1 MGRRLVAIFA
11 AALVALLGVTAV
23 LLYARGADDR
33 AVASQK
39 PVNVYVVQSV
49 VPAGTTLKDAVQ
61 NGLIIKTSVAAK
73 GQPIGALTGVDGSN
87 GGLYAVSDIQPG
99 EYVLSARFGVK
110 PVGTKAIE
118 VPAGM
123 VAVSVALGDPAR
135 VGTFLTP
142 GSKVV
147 LYDTYTPVAASASSS
162 SSSTAGDAGKV
173 GERTQVLLDDVLI
186 IAMGEASL
194 TPTEA
199 PATGEDGAAA
209 TAPVRGALMTV
220 AVTPADATRLVHGI
234 QTGNLYAALRGT
246 DAKIDL
252 GKVVSEASLFSG
264 K

>member
-33 AVASQK
+33 AVASQE
-39 PVNVYVVQSV
+39 PVNVYVVQTV

-61 NGLIIKTSVAAK
+61 NGLIVKTSVAAK
-73 GQPIGALTGVDGSN
+73 GQPVGALTAVDGSN

-110 PVGTKAIE
+110 PVGTKAID
-118 VPAGM
+118 VPAGQ
-123 VAVSVALGDPAR
+123 VAVSIALADPAR

-147 LYDTYTPVAASASSS
+147 LFDTYTPTETGAKGGAP
-162 SSSTAGDAGKV
+162 STKAISQQT
-173 GERTQVLLDDVLI
+173 RVLLDDVLV
-186 IAMGEASL
+186 IAIGQASL
-194 TPTEA
+194 TPAAA
-199 PATGEDGAAA
+199 PATGEDGAAEA
-209 TAPVRGALMTV
+209 APVPGTLMTV
-220 AVTPADATRLVHGI
+220 AVTPADANRLVHGI

-252 GKVVSEASLFSG
+252 GKVVSEASLFST